1 MFSKFLLW
9 SLNLFYENKR
19 IFNIILTILIPVSS
33 LLLGCDT
40 YNKKEFKKSAQN
52 MYDKEEFKK
61 SAQNMYD
68 KVQTNLKIKGN
79 FCYNLGSVKFP
90 YTDEPVL
97 ADDIQWASWNKAK
110 LAKTLPLFAE
120 IGLLT
125 RQPVDGKEGL
135 YHYDLTDLGREYQY
149 EHIDRRD
156 VEPIYDNSFCY
167 GPIKVIKVRDVSE
180 KTYERGLSS
189 YNETQV
195 FVYFDYEVVDT
206 PEWVINNQD
215 KLYALYGSDA
225 VYLPNVTYPETQL
238 YIKGKDGQ
246 LYNESSP
253 YLLMKP
259 YGRLLTD
266 KK

>member
-52 MYDKEEFKK
+52 MYDKEGFKK
-61 SAQNMYD
+61 SAQNM
-68 KVQTNLKIKGN
+68 
-79 FCYNLGSVKFP
+79 
-90 YTDEPVL
+90 
-97 ADDIQWASWNKAK
+97 DDIQWAIWNKGK
-110 LAKTLPLFAE
+110 LSRSLPLFAE

-167 GPIKVIKVRDVSE
+167 GQIKVIKVRDVSE

-195 FVYFDYEVVDT
+195 FIYFDYEVVDT